1 MATYTA
7 PEVQQMKDGGNAK
20 FSSKY
25 LAKWNS
31 SSFPAPVDKNP
42 KKVEEF
48 IKQVLVDKVFY
59 SETPVENKQETLKST
74 AVSSRSLKAQ
84 ISSRSLKVENSW
96 QAFSEDKPAASA
108 ALSTGAS
115 TGGNWAE
122 FPSVSAKP
130 ATQTVDP
137 FAGQSPIHASPKS
150 VHSTPVDPFATQ
162 QKTTWDPF
170 LDTANG
176 IVQPSSTVQTGWSQ
190 FETKTEFV
198 ANERLAEAP
207 AMSSTPQEAA
217 KPKPTVLD
225 PLPEEWFSVG
235 AAPVHAPTSAP
246 APQYTYPVQAAGAFQ
261 PAHQQP
267 LMHQQPF
274 QPVQQQAHFQPGLH
288 QPYTQQP
295 FSQPSGFGGVYQQ
308 GGVSAVP
315 QSSPYGYTAQMPH
328 ATLGS
333 FPSFRSAAGV
343 PQQWPQ
349 QNQGFPTIQ
358 KQDSI
363 ASHVSHRVDDASRNP
378 LFQNL
383 DMDMRAKAH
392 SVAGVPIQPPS
403 HGLFQ
408 TSATGPTG
416 FNITSTATPF
426 QQSFF
431 QAPPQTG
438 FDEASGN
445 PFA

>member
-7 PEVQQMKDGGNAK
+7 PEIQQMKEGGNAA
-20 FSSKY
+20 FASKY

-48 IKQVLVDKVFY
+48 VKQVLVDKVFY
-59 SETPVENKQETLKST
+59 SETPVENKTEPLKST
-74 AVSSRSLKAQ
+74 AVSSRSLLSQ
-84 ISSRSLKVENSW
+84 MSSRSMKVENSW
-96 QAFSEDKPAASA
+96 QAFSEEARPAASGQK
-108 ALSTGAS
+108 TGSS

-122 FPSVSAKP
+122 FPSVLAKQT
-130 ATQTVDP
+130 TQTLDP
-137 FAGQSPIHASPKS
+137 FPAPSSIHASPKS
-150 VHSTPVDPFATQ
+150 VHSTPADPFAPQ
-162 QKTTWDPF
+162 QQEKWDPF
-170 LDTANG
+170 QDTANG
-176 IVQPSSTVQTGWSQ
+176 TAKPVNPVQTGWSQ
-190 FETKTEFV
+190 FETKSEPVITEKPV
-198 ANERLAEAP
+198 EAT
-207 AMSSTPQEAA
+207 STPNGAA

-235 AAPVHAPTSAP
+235 PTP
-246 APQYTYPVQAAGAFQ
+246 APQPQYPFPVQNTGAFQ

-267 LMHQQPF
+267 FVQQQLFQPMQHQTHFQSQPQQPYMQQPF
-274 QPVQQQAHFQPGLH
+274 GQPG
-288 QPYTQQP
+288 
-295 FSQPSGFGGVYQQ
+295 GFGGVYQQ
-308 GGVSAVP
+308 GAVP
-315 QSSPYGYTAQMPH
+315 QSSAFGYAQPQRPS
-328 ATLGS
+328 LGS
-333 FPSFRSAAGV
+333 FPSFRSTAGV
-343 PQQWPQ
+343 PPQWPQ
-349 QNQGFPTIQ
+349 SNQGFATMQ

-363 ASHVSHRVDDASRNP
+363 ASYASHRMEDAHNP

-392 SVAGVPIQPPS
+392 SVAGVPIQPPAR
-403 HGLFQ
+403 GLFQ
-408 TSATGPTG
+408 NSTTVPTG
-416 FNITSTATPF
+416 FNHTSNATPF